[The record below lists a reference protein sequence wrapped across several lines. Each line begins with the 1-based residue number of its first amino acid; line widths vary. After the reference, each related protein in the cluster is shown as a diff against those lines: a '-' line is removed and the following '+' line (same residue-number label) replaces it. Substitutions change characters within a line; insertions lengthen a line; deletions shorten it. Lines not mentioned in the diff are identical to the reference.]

1 MLQLQTLYKAKFR
14 SRYLNLTDIRTI
26 LIYNH
31 NNLQVP
37 NTIYQFLTKENAWR
51 ALENGDQTLYT

>member
-1 MLQLQTLYKAKFR
+1 MYRMYIFLTLQLQTLYKAKFR

-26 LIYNH
+26 LFYNH

-37 NTIYQFLTKENAWR
+37 NTIYQFLTKENA
-51 ALENGDQTLYT
+51 